1 MSRWKKVGLGAVAVV
16 VGLMVLGR
24 VLDLGGE
31 AEPPEGNGSETAMVK
46 DDPAQMATH
55 QAGMRE
61 RELAWDALTVEDL
74 TNCSQ
79 TPLPDVCKAK
89 FLHLVLQAEQAM
101 RELPLSER
109 QPLQQRLDLL
119 RQVDEVVEVQNADF
133 QLTRD
138 EMLFTCGNVERWRT
152 LVGDVQEQLAR
163 LGRED
168 LLALE
173 VEARQKQEYLESL
186 QEPCD
191 AFLRPGEAE

>member
-1 MSRWKKVGLGAVAVV
+1 MYS
-16 VGLMVLGR
+16 
-24 VLDLGGE
+24 
-31 AEPPEGNGSETAMVK
+31 TARTRAR
-46 DDPAQMATH
+46 P
-55 QAGMRE
+55 
-61 RELAWDALTVEDL
+61 
-74 TNCSQ
+74 
-79 TPLPDVCKAK
+79 
-89 FLHLVLQAEQAM
+89 
-101 RELPLSER
+101 PLSER
-109 QPLQQRLDLL
+109 QPIQQRLDLL